1 MKWNHKMKRIVR
13 FLKKHTAAINVHYLR
28 KWIIIGSLVGIVA
41 GVGSIAFFSS
51 IKLATKLFLELGVG
65 FSPPVPVG
73 EGETIITTI
82 SRRWMIPV
90 VTTVGGLLCGLLVYK
105 LAPEAE
111 GHGTDAAIEAFHHKE
126 GLVRARIP
134 VVKMIASAITI
145 GSGGS
150 AGREG
155 PIAQIAAGFGSILGK
170 LFNLT
175 VKERRIAVAAGIG
188 AGIGS
193 IFKAPLGGAIL
204 STEVLYLEGF
214 EIAALVPSFIASII
228 GYTIYA
234 SWAGFTPIF
243 GTHYHIA
250 FNDPYSLIF
259 YAGLG
264 LLCGIIGKLYPLT
277 FYKFRDY
284 FRNLRIPNY
293 YKPAIGGLALGIM
306 GLFLPQVLGMGY
318 GWLQIVMKP
327 QNIIPLSLMVV
338 LVLAKIAAT
347 SFSISSGGSGGV
359 FAPGLFIGGM
369 LGAIVW
375 SVLHGNVAHVPVTP
389 EPFVVV
395 GMMALFGG
403 VARAPVAVMFM
414 VGEMSGSYTILA
426 PAMIAVGIA
435 YVIIGHDTIY
445 ESQVES
451 PVVSPAHRYEYSF
464 PLLTHLKVRDAMRTD
479 INPVNSQDSVEVVK
493 KRLHSEGI
501 KSVPVVEPKSK
512 KLIGI
517 ISYEDI
523 LRSAICNGAPV
534 AKFMSVNVV
543 TTSPDYSLDRVLEL
557 LGKHDV
563 GSLPVVENPDNG
575 SKLVGM
581 INRRDIIHLYTNTER
596 KLLNKNKS

>member
-1 MKWNHKMKRIVR
+1 MKKIIK
-13 FLKKHTAAINVHYLR
+13 FLKKHSDPVNVHYLR
-28 KWIIIGSLVGIVA
+28 KWLVIGGLVGIVA
-41 GVGSIAFFSS
+41 GVGSIVFFSF
-51 IKLATKLFLELGVG
+51 IKLASKLFLELGVG
-65 FSPPVPVG
+65 FSAPVPVG
-73 EGETIITTI
+73 EGETIVGVI

-90 VTTVGGLLCGLLVYK
+90 VTTIGGLLCGLLVYK

-111 GHGTDAAIEAFHHKE
+111 GHGTDAAIDAFHHKE

-155 PIAQIAAGFGSILGK
+155 PIAQISAGFGSLLGR
-170 LFNLT
+170 LFKLT

-188 AGIGS
+188 AGIGA

-204 STEVLYLEGF
+204 STEILYLEGF
-214 EIAALVPSFIASII
+214 EIAALIPSFIASII

-243 GTHYHIA
+243 GAHYNIA
-250 FNDPYSLIF
+250 FHDPYSLIY

-264 LLCGIIGKLYPLT
+264 LLCGIIGKLYPRT
-277 FYKFRDY
+277 FYKLRDY
-284 FRNLRIPNY
+284 FKSLRIPNY
-293 YKPAIGGLALGIM
+293 FKPALGGLFLGIM

-327 QNIIPLSLMVV
+327 QHIIPISLMII
-338 LVLAKIAAT
+338 LVFAKIAAT

-375 SVLHGNVAHVPVTP
+375 SALYGNIAHVPVTP

-403 VARAPVAVMFM
+403 VARAPLAVMFM
-414 VGEMSGSYTILA
+414 VGEMAGSYTILA

-435 YVIIGHDTIY
+435 YVIVGKDTIY

-451 PVVSPAHRYEYSF
+451 PALSPAHRYEYLF
-464 PLLTHLKVRDAMRTD
+464 PLLTHLKVRDAMRCEVD
-479 INPVNSQDSVEVVK
+479 PANPYDSLKEVE
-493 KRLHSEGI
+493 KRLLSEGI

-512 KLIGI
+512 KLIGM

-523 LRSAICNGAPV
+523 LRSPTRNGAPV
-534 AKFMSVNVV
+534 SKFMSTNVI
-543 TTSPDYSLDRVLEL
+543 TASPDDSLDRVLEL
-557 LGKHDV
+557 LSVHDV
-563 GSLPVVENPDNG
+563 GSLPVMRNPENG
-575 SKLVGM
+575 RRLIGV
-581 INRRDIIHLYTNTER
+581 INRQDVIRLYKNTEK
-596 KLLNKNKS
+596 KLLNKNKISQKMD